1 MSEPNYSYNVVI
13 DRFRVFAEGHYIIR
27 KFTHGQIDLA
37 DIPLDGEYPFM
48 HVVPGTAIEGNGLI
62 QYSFDIIFADLA
74 RDKENKA
81 EYQREVISD
90 CFRYAFQL
98 LSAIKNGDE
107 LFGQEISILSGAS
120 IDPFIEEYKNTLTG
134 VTLSLTLE
142 VPYDWNA
149 CEVPATYSV
158 GGTSSGGSG
167 TGGSGITLK
176 VNGTNNAVQTLL
188 NLVAGTGMTI
198 TDNGDGSVTFDATGG
213 GGGGGVQSVT
223 GLNTDNTDPENPIV
237 RISVDGTTITGSG
250 TPASPL
256 VAAAA
261 SPQTLQNVLD
271 TGSTLDKSNEID
283 AATFDFRFVN
293 VGKLGFSS
301 SGNQTFQRTAGGN
314 SQALTLNGTVASLF
328 YITGTSERGF
338 AAGSGSAMI
347 ITTKIKN
354 TTAVVRQPLLLTNAT
369 TGDVEFDSLTTADVN
384 DSANRRYVTDAQQTV
399 IGNTSGTNTGDET
412 ASTIKTKLGTTTVGE
427 NLNIATNPS
436 AVTFIRINADNTVT
450 FLSAA
455 QMLTAIG
462 AQAAGTYLVAS
473 NNLSDVVSAAAARTN
488 LGATTIGA
496 NLFTATNPS
505 AVTFIRVNADNTI
518 SFRTAAQT
526 LSDIGAQAA
535 GSYLVASNNLSDIV
549 SAASAR
555 TNLGATTVGSNI
567 FTLANPSAV
576 RYLRINADNTV
587 DALTASQMVSALGM
601 KDSYVFGAGG
611 VFNPQDNLTYFLGS
625 SQSMA
630 AAPSATAARRRA
642 YVSSARTIT
651 EIDFQAFTTVAAS
664 GESVQV
670 YLRVNNTTD
679 TTLTTSMTW
688 NAGANSYNLL
698 RVTGLNIAL
707 AADDYWE
714 IKIVCP
720 TWATNPT
727 GVTIQGSVT
736 YQY

>member
-37 DIPLDGEYPFM
+37 DMPLDGEYPFM

-107 LFGQEISILSGAS
+107 LFGQEVSILSGAS

-134 VTLSLTLE
+134 VTLSITLE

-338 AAGSGSAMI
+338 AAASGSAMI

-462 AQAAGTYLVAS
+462 AQAAG
-473 NNLSDVVSAAAARTN
+473 
-488 LGATTIGA
+488 
-496 NLFTATNPS
+496 
-505 AVTFIRVNADNTI
+505 
-518 SFRTAAQT
+518 
-526 LSDIGAQAA
+526 
-535 GSYLVASNNLSDIV
+535 SYLVASNNLSDIV

-601 KDSYVFGAGG
+601 KDSYVFGSGG
-611 VFNPQDNLTYFLGS
+611 VFNPADGLTYFLGS

-630 AAPSATAARRRA
+630 AAPSATAARRRV